1 MAARTSVDA
10 VAPAPTDHRLIAR
23 LVLATF
29 MLLDAADF
37 PYRLVIG
44 EGPEEPWAPGLH
56 RLAGL
61 VACLS
66 LLWGWHRVLVVS
78 TMVTAGFVVVRQ
90 EITGFELWW
99 LPIAVALASARRSA
113 PLLVAVA
120 AICGVFSVW
129 TYETQGH
136 TAVVGILTLC
146 ALGVLAGLAV
156 GFVTTQR
163 SAADARVEALRA
175 ENARLRRDE
184 RRLLAADLRT
194 ATEGLFSHARRE
206 SARSLAST
214 EPADLHRAL
223 HAVRDDASAAL
234 ASLRRLLEVL
244 RATEVEAG
252 TERASL
258 ERQAATRLR
267 SVRLAAA
274 VSLAGLAAAGA
285 LRAAPGLAPH
295 EWTLVVALLVAA
307 LTCVRPAWGAPA
319 GLLVLAS
326 TLFVDA
332 TAWVVAVSVT
342 AVVAA
347 VALAPWRTPWRLGA
361 LGGVLAYTLQRLLLG
376 GADTLHD
383 LAAVAAGALG
393 ATLMALAVRDYLH
406 TMRRWTSDEERLA
419 SERADIGPG
428 ERTSLARDLH
438 DQLGHQL
445 SLVALQVNAVDHVRD
460 PDRLRE
466 VLGRIDATLAAASG
480 ELEVLL
486 SVMSAAPASA
496 GASGPLV
503 TPSVVS
509 RVMGDKLAEHGHD
522 AEIVVDP
529 AVDEVDPTTRLTVV
543 RVLQE
548 ATTNVLR
555 HGAPGG
561 EVRGHIGVGDDTVRL
576 TISNS
581 VPSGAAG
588 GQLAHLSSG
597 YGLRG
602 IRERVAVSGGTFSA
616 GTVGPRWCVA
626 VTLPVAPV
634 VAVARGRH
642 ASG

>member
-10 VAPAPTDHRLIAR
+10 AAAALTDHRLVAR
-23 LVLATF
+23 LVLASF
-29 MLLDAADF
+29 LVLDAADF
-37 PYRLVIG
+37 PYRLAIG

-61 VACLS
+61 AACLS

-78 TMVTAGFVVVRQ
+78 TVVMAGFVVVRQ

-99 LPIAVALASARRSA
+99 LPIAVALATARRSA
-113 PLLVAVA
+113 PLVVAVA
-120 AICGVFSVW
+120 AICGAFSVW
-129 TYETQGH
+129 TYETQGR
-136 TAVVGILTLC
+136 TAVVGILALC

-163 SAADARVEALRA
+163 SAVDARVEALRA
-175 ENARLRRDE
+175 ENARLRREE
-184 RRLLAADLRT
+184 RRLLAAHLRST
-194 ATEGLFSHARRE
+194 TEGLFSHARGE

-214 EPADLHRAL
+214 EPADLQRAL

-234 ASLRRLLEVL
+234 ASLRQLLEVL
-244 RATEVEAG
+244 RATEMEAR
-252 TERASL
+252 TELSSL
-258 ERQAATRLR
+258 ERPATRPR
-267 SVRLAAA
+267 SVRSAAA

-295 EWTLVVALLVAA
+295 EWTLVVALLAEA
-307 LTCVRPAWGAPA
+307 LTGVRPAWGAPA

-332 TAWVVAVSVT
+332 TAWAVAVSVI

-361 LGGVLAYTLQRLLLG
+361 LGGVLVYTLPRLLIG
-376 GADTLHD
+376 GADTLYD
-383 LAAVAAGALG
+383 LAAVAGGALG
-393 ATLMALAVRDYLH
+393 ATLMALALRDYLH
-406 TMRRWTSDEERLA
+406 TMRRWTSDEKRLA
-419 SERADIGPG
+419 SERAGIGPG
-428 ERTSLARDLH
+428 ERTSLARELH

-460 PDRLRE
+460 PDHLRA
-466 VLGRIDATLAAASG
+466 VLGRIDGTFAAASD

-503 TPSVVS
+503 TPSVVA
-509 RVMGDKLAEHGHD
+509 RVMNDKLVEHGHD

-529 AVDEVDPTTRLTVV
+529 AVDRVDPTTRLTVV

-555 HGAPGG
+555 HGDPGG
-561 EVRGHIGVGDDTVRL
+561 EVRGHIVVGDDTVQL

-581 VPSGAAG
+581 LPSGAAG
-588 GQLAHLSSG
+588 GPLAHLGSG

-602 IRERVAVSGGTFSA
+602 MRERVAASGGTFSA
-616 GTVGPRWCVA
+616 GIVGPRWCVA
-626 VTLPVAPV
+626 VTLPADA
-634 VAVARGRH
+634 AVAGRR